1 MSYQV
6 PDNVEKL
13 TVTGSGGQGSGNGLD
28 NIISGGNGRQTLDGG
43 PGDDVLIGKAGA
55 DVFALSAGNGSDRI
69 VDFSGEDSVRLTGY
83 GFSSFGSVAAR
94 LAQPGSDAVL
104 DLGGGEVMA
113 FCGTAGDRTRGWQF
127 GVELAITAIT
137 Q

>member
-1 MSYQV
+1 M
-6 PDNVEKL
+6 
-13 TVTGSGGQGSGNGLD
+13 
-28 NIISGGNGRQTLDGG
+28 SGGNGRQTVDGG

-94 LAQPGSDAVL
+94 LDQQGSDAVL
-104 DLGGGEVMA
+104 DLGGGEVLA
-113 FCGTAGDRTRGWQF
+113 FSDTAVDEIRAERF
-127 GVELAITAIT
+127 ELERSEEHTSELPSLMRN
-137 Q
+137 